1 MALCAARGQ
10 AWPVDQQQWASQS
23 PAPRGPGCLPMDGLP
38 CRRVLHL
45 QPCLPKDIDD
55 CVVPQKVTW
64 NTRDG
69 VGSATYQVTGDWR
82 EPQADGL
89 GQSQGLDSLQGNV
102 V

>member
-38 CRRVLHL
+38 RGRVFHL

-64 NTRDG
+64 NTRDK

-82 EPQADGL
+82 KPQADGL
-89 GQSQGLDSLQGNV
+89 GQSQGPDSLKGSV